1 MIIRE
6 FLAIH
11 ESGIVLFHRKYV
23 SSKSKTST
31 EQLLL
36 RSGLISALYN
46 YTSEVEHDALDFIK
60 MEKVTLFFKKRFQ
73 LLFVLFLESSFPTV
87 WCEAEFDELLSKFF
101 ELFPGIILNQD
112 VIDVRLFEGFLPH
125 ADLIITNLSKK
136 LELLMF
142 LIEDELMTEDEYSQ
156 TENLNILGNK
166 VGIRLL
172 NRNHDIFQHILLQG
186 DEAILEHLDHII
198 AMLLGDHHISRENT
212 TFSLECTK
220 CFLCPKGNVLQ
231 DCFFSGLLNTIINQL
246 DKDFRVQVLTSSVL
260 GKF

>member
-1 MIIRE
+1 VIIRE
-6 FLAIH
+6 FLAIY
-11 ESGIVLFHRKYV
+11 ESGTVLFHRRYV
-23 SSKSKTST
+23 SSKDKSST
-31 EQLLL
+31 DIIL

-46 YTSEVEHDALDFIK
+46 YTSEVEKDALDFIK

-101 ELFPGIILNQD
+101 ELFPEIILNQD
-112 VIDVRLFEGFLPH
+112 VVDVRLFERFLPH
-125 ADLIITNLSKK
+125 ADFIINNLSKK

-142 LIEDELMTEDEYSQ
+142 LIEDELMTEEEHSQ
-156 TENLNILGNK
+156 TDNLNILGKK
-166 VGIRLL
+166 VGIRIL

-220 CFLCPKGNVLQ
+220 CFLCPRGDALQ

-246 DKDFRVQVLTSSVL
+246 DRDYHIRFLSTSIL
-260 GKF
+260 GKI

>member
-11 ESGIVLFHRKYV
+11 ESGTVLFHRRYV
-23 SSKSKTST
+23 SAKNKTST
-31 EQLLL
+31 DIIL

-46 YTSEVEHDALDFIK
+46 YASEVEKDALDFIK
-60 MEKVTLFFKKRFQ
+60 MEKVTLFFKQNGKI
-73 LLFVLFLESSFPTV
+73 LFVLFLESSFPTV
-87 WCEAEFDELLSKFF
+87 WCEPEFNELLAKFF
-101 ELFPGIILNQD
+101 ELFPELILSQD

-156 TENLNILGNK
+156 TDNLNILGKK

-198 AMLLGDHHISRENT
+198 AMLLGDHHISRKNT
-212 TFSLECTK
+212 TFSLECAK
-220 CFLCPKGNVLQ
+220 CFLCPKNDTLK
-231 DCFFSGLLNTIINQL
+231 DCFFSGFLNTIINQL
-246 DKDFRVQVLTSSVL
+246 DKDFRIQVRSTSEV
-260 GKF
+260 GKI